1 MTEFTLASAEFYTPN
16 TDGFAQSP
24 QMAMCTVL
32 VRWPILR
39 ILLYLP
45 YALYA
50 PDDEHFTNTIKTG
63 LSVR

>member
-16 TDGFAQSP
+16 TDSFAHLKWL
-24 QMAMCTVL
+24 CTVL

-50 PDDEHFTNTIKTG
+50 PDDEHFTNPIKTG

>member
-1 MTEFTLASAEFYTPN
+1 
-16 TDGFAQSP
+16 
-24 QMAMCTVL
+24 MAMCTVL

-63 LSVR
+63 LSVRQISYLYKLTTYFIENWKYN